1 MDNYLTYKGYRGSV
15 SFSGED
21 KVFYGKVLGI
31 RDSVSFEGTDVKQ
44 LEEDFHNVVDDY
56 LDACKAAGRDPDKEF
71 RGVFNVRIKPELHKK
86 AYYYALDHHMT
97 LNELMTTS
105 LDSYLNGKK

>member
-31 RDSVSFEGTDVKQ
+31 RDSISFEGTDVEN
-44 LEEDFHNVVDDY
+44 LEKNHW
-56 LDACKAAGRDPDKEF
+56 
-71 RGVFNVRIKPELHKK
+71 VRQK
-86 AYYYALDHHMT
+86 Y
-97 LNELMTTS
+97 
-105 LDSYLNGKK
+105 